1 MQFMTILSYGC
12 LRLQIGCKIVNV
24 VMTSLSIYWNR
35 TRAVLIQIVS
45 EVDEVV
51 GLQ

>member
-12 LRLQIGCKIVNV
+12 SSLQIGCKIVSV
-24 VMTSLSIYWNR
+24 SYGRSEL
-35 TRAVLIQIVS
+35 VLIQIVS
-45 EVDEVV
+45 EVAEVA